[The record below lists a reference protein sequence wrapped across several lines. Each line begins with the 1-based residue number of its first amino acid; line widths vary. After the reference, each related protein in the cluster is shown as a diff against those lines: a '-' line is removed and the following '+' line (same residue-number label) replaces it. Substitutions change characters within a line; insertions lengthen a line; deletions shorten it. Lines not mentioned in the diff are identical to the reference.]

1 MFKCVQ
7 NIIHCLLQT
16 FFQPYPFAG
25 AYIEEELAY
34 QMALGNVDLNTL
46 TIVSH
51 YDPGKND
58 N

>member
-1 MFKCVQ
+1 VQ